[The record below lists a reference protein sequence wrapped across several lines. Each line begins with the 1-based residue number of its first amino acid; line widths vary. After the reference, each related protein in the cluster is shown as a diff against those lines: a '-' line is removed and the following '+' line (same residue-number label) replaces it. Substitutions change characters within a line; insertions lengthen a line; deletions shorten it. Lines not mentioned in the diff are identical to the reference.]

1 MLTLPTLVST
11 RHAKLQ
17 EPAPATAYV
26 QRSLAHLRKV
36 YRRALL
42 LCLGLRVGAADAQA
56 PAAWPPG
63 LERPQALT
71 APQRRPAP
79 VCACNQAPRP
89 RARSRSMRM
98 LVSLCAAGCRT
109 AACHITLHTCN
120 VQSTLWRSSAEELV
134 SCEPTDPVLSRVW
147 TSSRPRT
154 LLRDLPLQAKL
165 RSTVAAEAS
174 SVGDH
179 GAPRAA
185 ALLVPG
191 VRSHS
196 AALDVADTAWSGAA
210 RCTAAGRAL
219 GSRAALPNSGGRQ
232 VAETSFALCA
242 QDQPVKLAIV
252 MKVIGRTGSRGQV
265 RRLAAAAVR
274 ELVSMYGAA
283 ACAQRRW
290 SLSGQ
295 AAPRRAGGGPALD
308 TSLPSSRSRKC
319 ASSFWT
325 TRTA

>member
-1 MLTLPTLVST
+1 MPRRLPPGRPAWKGLRPSQRRNAGPLLCAHAT
-11 RHAKLQ
+11 RHLGLGHGREAC
-17 EPAPATAYV
+17 ACWC
-26 QRSLAHLRKV
+26 RSVLHAA
-36 YRRALL
+36 ALL
-42 LCLGLRVGAADAQA
+42 RAISHSIPARRNRLFGDRGGACELRAH
-56 PAAWPPG
+56 
-63 LERPQALT
+63 RP
-71 APQRRPAP
+71 
-79 VCACNQAPRP
+79 CA
-89 RARSRSMRM
+89 
-98 LVSLCAAGCRT
+98 
-109 AACHITLHTCN
+109 
-120 VQSTLWRSSAEELV
+120 
-134 SCEPTDPVLSRVW
+134 SRVW

-154 LLRDLPLQAKL
+154 LLRDLPLQATL